1 MGNTPLIAASG
12 FREYDTR
19 WRYPEQIDLAGLR
32 ALGQG
37 FGTQIHMAGLP
48 ATVVV
53 GQDYRSYSPE
63 VCKAL
68 VEGLVSAGCTVV
80 EIGTVLSPTAYFAQN
95 HLKAA
100 AVAMVTAS
108 HNPNGWTGVKLGFEY
123 PLTHGPDE
131 MAQLRDI
138 VLNNGGVARNGGA
151 TSEVPTVRQAYIDD
165 LVEGFRLTRPLRA
178 VCACGNG
185 TASMFAPEI
194 LARIGVEVIPLHCT
208 PDHSFPHYNPNPE
221 AVVMLEDM
229 SAKLRETGADIA
241 FGFDGDGDR
250 CGVVD
255 DTGKAVFADKMG
267 LILAREW
274 APRHRG
280 AAIVV
285 DVKSTGLYATD
296 PVLAAH
302 DISVDYWKTGHSHM
316 KRRVAKLGALAGFEK
331 SGHYFLNPPFGRGY
345 DCGMRSA
352 VEICKMLDR
361 HPDMAL
367 SDFKNSLPLSY
378 TTPTLSPYCADDTKY
393 RVVDTLCQ
401 MLVELVDAGGV
412 IGTDKTVSINTINGA
427 RVSFENGSMAL
438 VRASSNT
445 PNLVVVCESTVS
457 KAHLRTLFTGF
468 DRFIRQVGGIGAYDQ
483 GF

>member
-1 MGNTPLIAASG
+1 MSNAPLITASG

-19 WRYPEQIDLAGLR
+19 WRYPEQIDLAGLT
-32 ALGQG
+32 ALGLG
-37 FGTQIHMAGLP
+37 FGTQIHMAGLLP
-48 ATVVV
+48 TVVV
-53 GQDYRSYSPE
+53 GQDYRSYSPQ
-63 VCKAL
+63 VCAAF
-68 VEGLVSAGCTVV
+68 VQGLVAAGCTVTEV
-80 EIGTVLSPTAYFAQN
+80 GTVLSPTAYFAQG
-95 HLKAA
+95 HLDVA
-100 AVAMVTAS
+100 AVAMITAS
-108 HNPNGWTGVKLGFEY
+108 HNPNGWTGVKLGYEY

-138 VLNNGGVARNGGA
+138 VLNNRGIARDGGSTRDA
-151 TSEVPTVRQAYIDD
+151 PTVRQAYIDD
-165 LVEGFRLTRPLRA
+165 LVGDFRMSRPLRA

-185 TASMFAPEI
+185 TAAMYAPEV
-194 LARIGVEVIPLHCT
+194 LEAIGVEIIPLHCT

-221 AVVMLEDM
+221 AIVMLEDM
-229 SAKLRETGADIA
+229 SNMLQKTGADIA

-255 DTGKAVFADKMG
+255 NTGQAIFADKMG

-274 APRHRG
+274 APRHRCTS
-280 AAIVV
+280 IVV

-296 PVLAAH
+296 PVLAQH
-302 DISVDYWKTGHSHM
+302 GIKVDYWKTGHSHM
-316 KRRVAKLGALAGFEK
+316 KRRVAALNALAGFEK
-331 SGHYFLNPPFGRGY
+331 SGHYFINPPLGRGY

-361 HPDMAL
+361 HPDITM
-367 SDFKNSLPLSY
+367 SDFKDSLPLSY

-393 RVVDTLCQ
+393 GVVDVLSAR
-401 MLVELVDAGGV
+401 LNDLLASGGA
-412 IGTDKTVSINTINGA
+412 IGADKPVSINTINGA
-427 RVSFENGSMAL
+427 RVSFENGSMVL

-457 KAHLRTLFTGF
+457 TAHLRTLFTAF
-468 DRFIRQVGGIGAYDQ
+468 DRFIRQVDGIGEYDQ